1 MLERFQQIVCCSLVA
16 AADVGFL
23 AVLQMVIEKVCG
35 SWLLQMF
42 AASVEFQM
50 VVGADL

>member
-1 MLERFQQIVCCSLVA
+1 MVS

-50 VVGADL
+50 LVGADL

>member
-1 MLERFQQIVCCSLVA
+1 MVS

-23 AVLQMVIEKVCG
+23 AVLQMVIGKVCG

-42 AASVEFQM
+42 AAGVEFQM
-50 VVGADL
+50 LVGEDL